1 MTLDALDAK
10 AAAQFLICQRAPGAV
25 LADALPEQFR
35 PRSLSDAIAIQMATM
50 AVLGPIG
57 GWKVGAANATALPS
71 ASPLPL
77 SGIQQSPAT
86 LRVRTRIA
94 ECEIGFRFAKAL
106 PPREAPYTEAEVIAA
121 IGSCQPTI
129 EAVDPRF
136 TNHGRLDP
144 LTILADCGM
153 HGGLVVGQP
162 IAAWRPEMFQTLR
175 VVSTV
180 NGALQREAVGSNPG
194 GTDLM
199 RLLVWLA
206 NSEVVRAA
214 GGLTAGA
221 YVTTGSWTG
230 ADSLPEGAHVVGR
243 FDGFSP
249 VEATFT

>member
-1 MTLDALDAK
+1 MNNAEAV
-10 AAAQFLICQRAPGAV
+10 ARFLIGQRAPDAV
-25 LADALPEQFR
+25 LADGLPEQFR
-35 PRSLSDAIAIQMATM
+35 PHSLQDAIAIQMATM

-57 GWKVGAANATALPS
+57 GWKVGAANATATPS
-71 ASPLPL
+71 ASPLAL
-77 SGIQQSPAT
+77 SGIQQSPGA
-86 LRVRTRIA
+86 VQARTRIA

-106 PPREAPYTEAEVIAA
+106 PPRDTPYSAAEVMDA
-121 IGSCQPTI
+121 IGSCQATI

-136 TNHGRLDP
+136 TNHGGLDQ

-153 HGGLVVGQP
+153 HGGLVVGDP
-162 IAAWRPEMFQTLR
+162 IADWRPGMFSTLR

-214 GGLTAGA
+214 GGLTAGV

-230 ADSLPEGAHVVGR
+230 ADLLPQGAHVVGT
-243 FDGFSP
+243 FDGFPP
-249 VEATFT
+249 VEATFS